1 MAKGLRALL
10 ALLIILTLV
19 LTVVGCGKKDEAASS
34 GGADGAP
41 PTPVMGGAPGGVGMP
56 GMGNA
61 GAGAP
66 GGAMPPGAAPGGM
79 SPMPGMGNAS
89 AGAPGGAMPTGA
101 APAAAAAP
109 ASTEIEYEK
118 VPFAKA
124 PRSSGVK
131 RVVKASE
138 LGPDIVMYQ
147 FTWKEPTGGV
157 VWYVEL
163 PEHYTKT
170 DRTAAGWQQ
179 LYRALGESS
188 EARKLKQ
195 ALDF

>member
-19 LTVVGCGKKDEAASS
+19 LTVVGCGKKDDAASS
-34 GGADGAP
+34 GDAP
-41 PTPVMGGAPGGVGMP
+41 PTPAMGGAPGGVAPPVQMGALP
-56 GMGNA
+56 GVG
-61 GAGAP
+61 P
-66 GGAMPPGAAPGGM
+66 GGA

-109 ASTEIEYEK
+109 APTAIEYEK

-124 PRSSGVK
+124 PKNSGVK

-147 FTWKEPTGGV
+147 FTWKESTGGV

-170 DRTAAGWQQ
+170 DRTAAAWQQ

-195 ALDF
+195 ELDF

>member
-34 GGADGAP
+34 AGSAGAP
-41 PTPVMGGAPGGVGMP
+41 PTPAMGGAPGG
-56 GMGNA
+56 
-61 GAGAP
+61 
-66 GGAMPPGAAPGGM
+66 AM
-79 SPMPGMGNAS
+79 PMPGMGNAS
-89 AGAPGGAMPTGA
+89 GGAPGGAMPTGA

-109 ASTEIEYEK
+109 APSAIEYEK

-124 PRSSGVK
+124 PKNSGVK

-170 DRTAAGWQQ
+170 DRTAAAWEQ

-188 EARKLKQ
+188 EARKLKTE
-195 ALDF
+195 LDF

>member
-1 MAKGLRALL
+1 VAELAKGLRALL

-19 LTVVGCGKKDEAASS
+19 LTVVGCGKKDEAASTS
-34 GGADGAP
+34 GDAP
-41 PTPVMGGAPGGVGMP
+41 PTPAMGGAPGGAAPMQVGAIP
-56 GMGNA
+56 A
-61 GAGAP
+61 GVAP
-66 GGAMPPGAAPGGM
+66 GGAPM
-79 SPMPGMGNAS
+79 SGMGNAS

-101 APAAAAAP
+101 APAAEAAP
-109 ASTEIEYEK
+109 APAAIEYEK

-124 PRSSGVK
+124 PRNSGVK

-147 FTWKEPTGGV
+147 FTWKESTGGV

-170 DRTAAGWQQ
+170 DRTAAAWQQ

-195 ALDF
+195 ELDF

>member
-1 MAKGLRALL
+1 
-10 ALLIILTLV
+10 
-19 LTVVGCGKKDEAASS
+19 
-34 GGADGAP
+34 
-41 PTPVMGGAPGGVGMP
+41 
-56 GMGNA
+56 
-61 GAGAP
+61 
-66 GGAMPPGAAPGGM
+66 
-79 SPMPGMGNAS
+79 MPGMGNAS

-101 APAAAAAP
+101 APATAAAP
-109 ASTEIEYEK
+109 APAAIEYEK

-124 PRSSGVK
+124 PKNSGVK

-147 FTWKEPTGGV
+147 FTWKESTGGV

-170 DRTAAGWQQ
+170 DRTAAAWQQ

-195 ALDF
+195 ELDFYERFFRKQETGPPVEVRFFYCCFIFVCLCNLPLVWPALQPCYASDRYAPGPGGAEAGALETRLRIWRGSPL